1 MGAGIA
7 AQMDRVVPAD
17 SWSSNQ
23 RGPALRRLF
32 GGYQNSDIW
41 AVYRRFKQVDDGNGF
56 LSYQEYQQVIDME
69 EFNRLF
75 VWDIYSQQ
83 NELMDARDILVTMC
97 LFSSARLDEKGKFLT
112 MLFDSSASGNCTGA
126 EVAQLCAACFGVL
139 AKCTQVL
146 LKAREVTAAVKA
158 ELPDLLPPYRE
169 ALEREGNPEVMF
181 HECRIIGATELNW
194 LLPPIQEAYEA
205 LPIAGPP
212 PPNAAPPPATDW
224 LNKGLGLSTDGQHRV
239 AGGGKAAAKALNK
252 QGAAAANKRADAN
265 TASFTWMARIEEEH
279 AEGKENL
286 DGNSSGVLKIGPPP
300 TQAWM
305 VIHGKDFGS
314 VAKDI
319 SGFRRLFARSVAAAL
334 GIPMHCVEVVNVRAG
349 SIIVEFYLHSTV
361 GRGADA
367 RDPNLLVQ
375 TLERQLTSSHSALR
389 KGAFGEYAQSAEL
402 MVGEPQTKPRALRT
416 DQDGGET
423 PMRMDQGVQTFPTLS
438 RTGSAI
444 IDSRKSSMRIHEAFR
459 PAPIW
464 PAQDGSSWCETPSR
478 KPPSVLATP
487 QSAVRSLLGMSLDER
502 SYDDSCDGRSEASGI
517 RLLTDNVLHSMVD
530 SFVNGMDEPLED
542 EPADSLDKLKEALDI
557 AMAKIQEESSR
568 ADRAEASLASA
579 NEELARKDA
588 RIMDLQ
594 ARVGG
599 PPLL

>member
-7 AQMDRVVPAD
+7 AQMGRVVPPD
-17 SWSSNQ
+17 SWSCNQ

-97 LFSSARLDEKGKFLT
+97 VFSSARLDEKGKFLT

-212 PPNAAPPPATDW
+212 PPNAAPPPAPDW
-224 LNKGLGLSTDGQHRV
+224 SNKGGLAAGGQARV
-239 AGGGKAAAKALNK
+239 AGSGPSAAKGLNK
-252 QGAAAANKRADAN
+252 QGAAAGNKRADAN
-265 TASFTWMARIEEEH
+265 TSSFTWMARIEEEH

-286 DGNSSGVLKIGPPP
+286 DGSNSGVLKIGPPP
-300 TQAWM
+300 AQAWM
-305 VIHGKDFGS
+305 VIHGKDFGA

-334 GIPMHCVEVVNVRAG
+334 GIPTHCVEVVNVRAG
-349 SIIVEFYLHSTV
+349 SIIVEFYLHSTS

-367 RDPNLLVQ
+367 RDPLLLVQ
-375 TLERQLTSSHSALR
+375 TLERQLSSSHSALR
-389 KGAFGEYAQSAEL
+389 KGAFREYAQSAEL
-402 MVGEPQTKPRALRT
+402 MVGEPQTKPRALRP
-416 DQDGGET
+416 DEDAGEA
-423 PMRMDQGVQTFPTLS
+423 PLRMDQAVQTFPTLS

-444 IDSRKSSMRIHEAFR
+444 IDSRKSSMRIHDQAFR
-459 PAPIW
+459 PAPLW
-464 PAQDGSSWCETPSR
+464 PPQDGAGLCETPSR

-487 QSAVRSLLGMSLDER
+487 QSAVRSVLDMSLDEASLQDSDTR
-502 SYDDSCDGRSEASGI
+502 SDASGI
-517 RLLTDNVLHSMVD
+517 RGLTDNVLHSMVH
-530 SFVNGMDEPLED
+530 SLLVDEPED
-542 EPADSLDKLKEALDI
+542 QDDGPADSLDKLKEALDI
-557 AMAKIQEESSR
+557 AMAKLQVESSR

-579 NEELARKDA
+579 SEELARKDA
-588 RIMDLQ
+588 QILDLQ
-594 ARVGG
+594 ARVGI
-599 PPLL
+599 PPML